1 MSIRLMSIVWDIPWP
16 SQSALLVALKLADY
30 ANDEGGSIHPSRDT
44 LAKHAQA
51 SLATVKRILGGFR
64 DCGLLKVV
72 EEGGKGPRSTT
83 RYEFDVRALMRLHD
97 GYDEIQRDEEAAEKF
112 VIVQKH
118 PVDDC
123 GKEGAHSEPL
133 NPERGSIGEFRGS
146 SEKISGSIGEP
157 RNTTLD
163 PPSRNTTARARE
175 DFSNGS
181 KSEVQGRALPS
192 HTITANDPQWE
203 HWIVHLR
210 NRGRDDLALRATAA
224 GAITTVGSRWPK
236 DDSPL
241 PFVKQAGLTER
252 STRMTG
258 ENSGG

>member
-1 MSIRLMSIVWDIPWP
+1 MSIRLMTIVWDIPWP

-30 ANDEGGSIHPSRDT
+30 ANEEGGSIHPSRDT

-97 GYDEIQRDEEAAEKF
+97 GYDEIQRDEETAEKF
-112 VIVQKH
+112 IIVQKT

-123 GKEGAHSEPL
+123 GKEEAQSEPL
-133 NPERGSIGEFRGS
+133 SSERGSIGELRGS
-146 SEKISGSIGEP
+146 PGKIRGSIDEP
-157 RNTTLD
+157 RNTTLE

-175 DFSNGS
+175 DFSNGL
-181 KSEVQGRALPS
+181 KSEVKVAATAL
-192 HTITANDPQWE
+192 TITATDPQWE
-203 HWIVHLR
+203 HWLVFLR
-210 NRGRDDLALRATAA
+210 NRGRDDLALRAVAA
-224 GAITTVGSRWPK
+224 GEITTVGSRWPK

-241 PFVKQAGLTER
+241 PIVKQTGLTEK
-252 STRMTG
+252 SEKMA
-258 ENSGG
+258 GGA